1 MTTIINENDANEVNQ
16 LKALMGDVSDDVAM
30 VMIDILFHSEYDDT
44 NDIPSQ
50 VWESMIEDAHEV
62 FIDINDEEMK

>member
-1 MTTIINENDANEVNQ
+1 MTTIINENDASEVNQ
-16 LKALMGDVSDDVAM
+16 LKALMGDVSDDVVM

-44 NDIPSQ
+44 DDIPSQ

-62 FIDINDEEMK
+62 FIDLNDEETN

>member
-16 LKALMGDVSDDVAM
+16 LKALMGDVSDEVAM

-50 VWESMIEDAHEV
+50 IWESMIEDAHEV
-62 FIDINDEEMK
+62 SIDLNDEETV

>member
-1 MTTIINENDANEVNQ
+1 MTTIINENDAYEVNQ

-44 NDIPSQ
+44 NDIPFQ

-62 FIDINDEEMK
+62 FIDLNDEETA